1 MKFSGK
7 RSKSVYA
14 GSHQRSWLWGRHA
27 VLETLRA
34 GRWEIQELFAAD
46 NLSPETTAEVISLA
60 RSSDVEA
67 QIVSEARILELCHS
81 HEHQGML
88 ARMAEFPYDSLAA
101 VLTNAAPADQKSS
114 GGRTLPLFVICDRI
128 QDAHNF
134 GAILRCCDAMKVQ
147 AVIIGERSQVA
158 VTPHVAR
165 ASAGAVNH
173 QTIVRVSTL
182 TDAVS
187 ELKQHG
193 VQIVAASE
201 KAGHLLW
208 DADLKGPTAVVI
220 GSEATGIDTRI
231 LSLCDLQ
238 IAIPMFGGVNSLNA
252 AVAAGILLYEC
263 RRQQRGTPNSL

>member
-1 MKFSGK
+1 MKLSGK
-7 RSKSVYA
+7 RTKSGYA

-34 GRWEIQELFAAD
+34 GRWEIQELYIAD
-46 NLSPETTAEVISLA
+46 NLSPDIAGEVSALA
-60 RSSDVEA
+60 RSSDIQTENVT
-67 QIVSEARILELCHS
+67 EARIFELCHS
-81 HEHQGML
+81 NEHQGML
-88 ARMAEFPYDSLAA
+88 ARMAEFPYDSLTA
-101 VLTNAAPADQKSS
+101 VLTNLEPAKQKSS
-114 GGRTLPLFVICDRI
+114 GVSVSPLYVICDRI

-173 QTIVRVSTL
+173 QTIVRVSAL

-187 ELKQHG
+187 ELKQLG
-193 VQIVAASE
+193 VRIVAASE
-201 KAGHLLW
+201 KAELLLW
-208 DADLKGPTAVVI
+208 DANLSGPMAVVI
-220 GSEATGIDTRI
+220 GSEATGIDPRI
-231 LSLCDLQ
+231 LSHCNLQ
-238 IAIPMFGGVNSLNA
+238 LAIPMFGGVNSLNA